1 MIARFVDWMT
11 NPKSS
16 PNIDKRNFLY
26 VQIDGIGIAMGGAA
40 GQFLPIYLTRLNSTA
55 FQVSLLTTMPA
66 ITGMLLALILGR
78 FLQRQR
84 SVVPWFSAARL
95 AVISCY
101 ALTGLISILV
111 PPAYVIPA
119 ILVIWALATLPQ
131 TIVNIA
137 FSVVMNAVAG
147 PEGRYELMTHRWS
160 ILGATTSIT
169 VLAIGQILDRIIFP
183 LNYQIVFIV
192 LSLGGLISYYFS
204 SHIRIPETEPPTDV
218 QSNNIK
224 EIVKG
229 YTNRVAHEKPFMSFI
244 TKRFVFLT
252 GVSMAAPLFPLYF
265 VRTIQASDAWISAI
279 NTSQTAILIFGYF
292 FWSRQ
297 TRKHGS
303 RRVLILTTLG
313 LALYPIIVAML
324 TQSWQIAIFAGLSGI
339 FQAGLDLVF
348 FDELMRTVPPE
359 YSATFIAFA
368 QSIQYFSS
376 VVSPTVGSALAGWI
390 GIPAALI
397 IAGAIRLCG
406 SAMFAF
412 SKRPTPE
419 KKETAAKIA

>member
-1 MIARFVDWMT
+1 M
-11 NPKSS
+11 
-16 PNIDKRNFLY
+16 
-26 VQIDGIGIAMGGAA
+26 
-40 GQFLPIYLTRLNSTA
+40 
-55 FQVSLLTTMPA
+55 
-66 ITGMLLALILGR
+66 ILGR

-101 ALTGLISILV
+101 ALTGLVSVLV

-119 ILVIWALATLPQ
+119 ILVIWAIATLPQ

-169 VLAIGQILDRIIFP
+169 VLAIGQILDRITFP
-183 LNYQIVFIV
+183 LNYQIVFIA

-204 SHIRIPETEPPTDV
+204 SHIRIPETEPPTDA

-224 EIVKG
+224 EIIQG
-229 YTNRVAHEKPFMSFI
+229 YTDRVAHEKPFMSFI

-252 GVSMAAPLFPLYF
+252 GVSLAAPLFPLYF

-303 RRVLILTTLG
+303 HRVLVLTTLG

-324 TQSWQIAIFAGLSGI
+324 TQSWQIAIFAGMSGI

-390 GIPAALI
+390 GIPAALVL
-397 IAGAIRLCG
+397 AGVVRLCG

-412 SKRPTPE
+412 SKREPVSARKTRCKYSLDALTLQRKPYPFGY
-419 KKETAAKIA
+419 IY

>member
-1 MIARFVDWMT
+1 MISRLVDWVS

-16 PNIDKRNFLY
+16 PNIDRRNFIN
-26 VQIDGIGIAMGGAA
+26 VQIDGIGVAMGSAA
-40 GQFLPIYLTRLNSTA
+40 AQFLPIFLTRLDATP
-55 FQVSLLTTMPA
+55 FQIGLLTTMPA
-66 ITGMLLALILGR
+66 ITGMLLALLIGR

-95 AVISCY
+95 ATLSCY
-101 ALTGLISILV
+101 ALTGIISLIVPRDYVIVGILV
-111 PPAYVIPA
+111 V
-119 ILVIWALATLPQ
+119 WAFATLPQ

-169 VLAIGQILDRIIFP
+169 VLIIGQVLVRIDFP
-183 LNYQIVFIV
+183 LNYQIVFIA
-192 LSLGGLISYYFS
+192 LSVGGLISYYFS
-204 SHIRIPETEPPTDV
+204 SHIRIPDCDPPVETQVHNVREM
-218 QSNNIK
+218 I
-224 EIVKG
+224 KG
-229 YTNRVAHEKPFMSFI
+229 YTSRVVGEKPFVSFI

-252 GVSMAAPLFPLYF
+252 GAALAAPLFPLYF
-265 VRTIQASDAWISAI
+265 VRTIQASDSWISAI

-297 TRKHGS
+297 SRRHGS
-303 RRVLILTTLG
+303 HQVLVLTTLG
-313 LALYPIIVAML
+313 LSLYPIIVAL
-324 TQSWQIAIFAGLSGI
+324 LSQPWQIAILAGMAGV
-339 FQAGLDLVF
+339 FQGGLDLVF

-376 VVSPTVGSALAGWI
+376 VVSPTIGSGLAGWL
-390 GIPAALI
+390 GIPAALV
-397 IAGAIRLCG
+397 IAGLIRLIG
-406 SAMFAF
+406 FAMFAL
-412 SKRPTPE
+412 SKR
-419 KKETAAKIA
+419 